1 MPENNPQILIELQAM
16 REKADQKVTSHSF
29 LRDFYQGWGQR
40 LNIYVLLGTALLLFL
55 TLASADFLQRTLGI
69 TPDEYKWSTGVTALL
84 AFCLSLVDLTWNPG
98 TKSKAHDQAVAHYLR
113 MGYEIRNLLVS
124 GDVSKDKVRI
134 LQEEYLDAADLPRIP
149 EDQSLTLKR
158 RHLQKMAVA
167 KALELNPHQSLWWL
181 GVRLWWR
188 GSSRLEPRPVAAAM
202 PAAAK

>member
-1 MPENNPQILIELQAM
+1 MPEDIAQIRTELHAM
-16 REKADQKVTSHSF
+16 REKADQKVTSHSY

-40 LNIYVLLGTALLLFL
+40 LNIYVLLGTALLLFF
-55 TLASADFLQRTLGI
+55 TLASSDFLERTLGI
-69 TPDEYKWSTGVTALL
+69 SPDEFKWISGVVALL

-124 GDVSKDKVRI
+124 DDLSKEKTRV

-149 EDQSLTLKR
+149 EDQSLLLKR

-167 KALELNPHQSLWWL
+167 KALELNPHRSLWWL
-181 GVRLWWR
+181 GMRLWWR
-188 GSSRLEPRPVAAAM
+188 GSSRLEGRPPAVVVA
-202 PAAAK
+202 PVI